1 MMMSVVEVAER
12 RRGGSAAAAAARRI
26 VVPYRGSGSIALRLV
41 LELSISKCNQT
52 AKSDK

>member
-12 RRGGSAAAAAARRI
+12 RGGGSAAAVSRRI
-26 VVPYRGSGSIALRLV
+26 VVPYRGSGSIALRVV